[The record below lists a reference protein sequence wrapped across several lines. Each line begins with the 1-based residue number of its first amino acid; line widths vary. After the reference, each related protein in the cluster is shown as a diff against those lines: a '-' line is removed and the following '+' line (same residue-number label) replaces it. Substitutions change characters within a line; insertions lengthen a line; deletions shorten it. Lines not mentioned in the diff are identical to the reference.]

1 MSDVIVRRL
10 RGDGMKKKL
19 NEPSERVTIRLND
32 LVKPIAMHMILSGS
46 NNQTEW
52 IRGAIEFRLKY
63 DTLGAGEISQPE
75 ERGGQQGGGGLDNMH
90 NVSLLSAISSRLDD
104 FQNTVLTDNE
114 MMIRLMLQVRSI
126 ITDGIGRVVCENPNI
141 NTQGLSIM
149 DVAKNSV
156 DKSKEFVEKHRGR

>member
-1 MSDVIVRRL
+1 MVKTAVL
-10 RGDGMKKKL
+10 VPEHK
-19 NEPSERVTIRLND
+19 TIRLKGLTD
-32 LVKPIAMHMILSGS
+32 DIGKHMHICRSENLS
-46 NNQTEW
+46 EW

-63 DTLGAGEISQPE
+63 DTLGTGEISQPE